1 MVKWSGSVCGGVV
14 VATILL
20 GAVVRGVADD
30 GPTITGTVWDLG
42 DVLGNAQVY
51 VWKYKAA
58 DGYHQIDHPRSYD
71 EDMDLPTCTR
81 TNEDGQFSL
90 PWVEGATELH
100 LTARNAGGD
109 TRGLIVRAN
118 DQHPAKFVIRMGTA
132 QPREEPAEAEGD
144 EKVVSGLIWD
154 NGAPCAGAQVFVMKY
169 MDAEGSHSLVRP
181 DTFEENPD
189 SPYFTRTDEN
199 GLFSLPWKPD
209 ADGMRVH
216 ARNSEGVMLGKMLDE
231 PRRSVLI
238 VLRGGPPPPEPE
250 PEPEP
255 VKLRGQVLG
264 GDQKP
269 IARAFVGVWELIG
282 PQQGPLPTAED
293 VNSIPEQYQAYSDEN
308 GMFEFTLPGGVRG
321 VNLFLSNAEIGS
333 VYANASAGRDE
344 PQKVYLYIPPK
355 PYVSGVVVDERD
367 QPVPGALVRVYVGA
381 NLGKNH
387 HEETDAEGKFHIEFD
402 DSGQRIVLADKEGVG
417 FYATSVGTG
426 RRRGGIYPSHDMEL
440 VLRPPGFIAG
450 VVSDEATGDPLP
462 GVEVK
467 VWPYY
472 VVEAKADLRAPEK
485 TMMMLAERRFDRVAV
500 TDAQGSYRLQC
511 DAGRGSVYLSKLGYR
526 FTGSLRGGS
535 IHIPSDAEGQADL
548 TMRQLYGVF
557 FVIDGGDRQLRPTDL
572 NIAAQDGKSRT
583 YNWVCP
589 PGAAWHTCRFVD
601 EPGVVL
607 TVTPV
612 NNANGM
618 TCEPSQVTVGE
629 TPQTVTLR
637 LR

>member
-1 MVKWSGSVCGGVV
+1 MMKWCVSACGGVI
-14 VATILL
+14 VATMLL
-20 GAVVRGVADD
+20 GVVVCGAADD
-30 GPTITGTVWDLG
+30 APMITGTVWDLG
-42 DVLGNAQVY
+42 DVLANAQVY
-51 VWKYKAA
+51 VWKYKDA

-71 EDMDLPTCTR
+71 EDMDLPTCGR
-81 TNEDGQFSL
+81 TDEDGNFSL
-90 PWVEGATELH
+90 PWVEGATQVH

-109 TRGLIVRAN
+109 TSGVIARAN
-118 DQHPAKFVIRMGTA
+118 SDRPVKLVIRMGHA
-132 QPREEPAEAEGD
+132 QPREGPAEAQGD
-144 EKVVSGLIWD
+144 ERVVSGLIWD
-154 NGAPCAGAQVFVMKY
+154 NGAPCVGAQVFVMKY
-169 MDAEGSHSLVRP
+169 MDADGSHSLIRP
-181 DTFEENPD
+181 DTFDENPD

-355 PYVSGVVVDERD
+355 AYVAGAVVDGAG
-367 QPVPGALVRVYVGA
+367 QPVAGALVRVYVGA
-381 NLGKNH
+381 HLGKNYH
-387 HEETDAEGKFHIEFD
+387 ADTDAEGKFHIECD
-402 DSGQRIVLADKEGVG
+402 KASERIVLADKEGVG
-417 FYATSVGTG
+417 FYVTHVWTG
-426 RRRGGIYPSHDMEL
+426 RRRGKYLSHDMRL
-440 VLRPPGFIAG
+440 VLRPPGVIAG
-450 VVSDEATGDPLP
+450 VVTDEATGAPLA

-467 VWPYY
+467 IKPYY
-472 VVEAKADLRAPEK
+472 VIKAQQEISP
-485 TMMMLAERRFDRVAV
+485 TQQSMMMLAERRFDRTAMS
-500 TDAQGSYRLQC
+500 DEEGRCRLQC
-511 DAGRGSVYLSKLGYR
+511 DAGIAHVYLTKISYR
-526 FTGSLRGGS
+526 FTGSLRGG
-535 IHIPSDAEGQADL
+535 PVRVPAGEEVEVAL
-548 TMRQLYGVF
+548 TMRGLYGVM
-557 FVIDGGDRQLRPTDL
+557 FVLDAGGKKVSGGDL
-572 NIAAQDGKSRT
+572 NISAQDGSRT
-583 YNWVCP
+583 YNWGP
-589 PGAAWHTCRFVD
+589 PAGAEWHTCRFV
-601 EPGVVL
+601 EQPGVVL
-607 TVTPV
+607 TFEPV
-612 NNANGM
+612 NRAHGM